1 MIFTVGSKMGGA
13 TQFSP
18 LLVALVGLPA
28 RGKTHVAHR
37 LARHLNWNG
46 ESTKGMLFRW
56 N

>member
-1 MIFTVGSKMGGA
+1 MGGA

-46 ESTKGMLFRW
+46 ESTKGILSH
-56 N
+56 